1 MRDGIG
7 EEMMELKPISKMFT
21 ESLLI
26 NYNMSLDEL
35 NKLILQSSSELYEDK
50 FFKMFAVLN
59 EKVCVGTISLFEHS
73 SSIVSIGPDIFKEYR
88 QRGYA
93 TEAMKAAMDIARVK
107 GYKIVCQQIRTNNS
121 ASINLHAKLGFET
134 DNYVFRNRN
143 NNEIVLYIKSL
154 I

>member
-1 MRDGIG
+1 MI
-7 EEMMELKPISKMFT
+7 ELRPISVDNI
-21 ESLLI
+21 ELLAEK
-26 NYNMSLDEL
+26 YNMSVEDA
-35 NKLILQSSSELYEDK
+35 NNLIARSDSELYENK
-50 FFKMFAVLN
+50 YFKMLVVLN
-59 EKVCVGTISLFEHS
+59 GASCVGIVSLYEHS

-93 TEAMKAAMDIARVK
+93 TEAMKVAMDIARAK